1 MMREKHKLRPWQLRM
16 HEIIYEADTPA
27 GKTFDVI
34 LLFTII
40 ASVMVAVLE
49 SVKSVGTSYG
59 TLLRTLEW
67 IFTIIFTI
75 EYFARIISIGRPV
88 KYMTSFLGI
97 IDLLS
102 IIPTYLSLILTGAQ
116 SLIII
121 RAIRL
126 LRVYRV
132 LKLTRHVKEANV
144 LVKALRSGRFKITVF
159 LSTVI
164 SVVLIMGTLMY
175 VVEGEKNGFTSIPV
189 SIYWAVITLTTVGY
203 GDIVPQTVLGQAMAT
218 IIMIIGY
225 AIIAVPTG
233 IVSAELIKEAK
244 SGGISTQACPQCS
257 REGHDTDAR
266 HCKFCGSKLNP

>member
-1 MMREKHKLRPWQLRM
+1 M
-16 HEIIYEADTPA
+16 
-27 GKTFDVI
+27 
-34 LLFTII
+34 
-40 ASVMVAVLE
+40 
-49 SVKSVGTSYG
+49 
-59 TLLRTLEW
+59 
-67 IFTIIFTI
+67 
-75 EYFARIISIGRPV
+75 
-88 KYMTSFLGI
+88 
-97 IDLLS
+97 
-102 IIPTYLSLILTGAQ
+102 TGAQ

-144 LVKALRSGRFKITVF
+144 LLKALRSGRFKITVF

-175 VVEGEKNGFTSIPV
+175 LVEGEKYGFTSIPV

-203 GDIVPQTVLGQAMAT
+203 GDIVPHTILGQAMAT

-257 REGHDTDAR
+257 REGHDTDAK
-266 HCKFCGSKLNP
+266 HCKYCGSKLNP

>member
-1 MMREKHKLRPWQLRM
+1 M

-49 SVKSVGTSYG
+49 SVKSVATSYG

-75 EYFARIISIGRPV
+75 EYFARIISIGRPL

-126 LRVYRV
+126 LRVYRI

-203 GDIVPQTVLGQAMAT
+203 GDIVPHTIIGQAMAT

-257 REGHDTDAR
+257 REGHDTDAK
-266 HCKFCGSKLNP
+266 HCKYCGSKLNP